1 MFVRSASSKACKEMG
16 SLVLQELWFMDAIH
30 FIPCRAAL
38 RSPLKY
44 RFSVLFRYG
53 FLAFLVSFLSLLS
66 EDRSRSM
73 KEKKSWCHCDPFQ
86 HVTDLHCDSVQF
98 QTWSLYP
105 AVHSVTDRRAQGAF
119 GLVCT

>member
-1 MFVRSASSKACKEMG
+1 MCLSGQHHPQHVKKMG

-53 FLAFLVSFLSLLS
+53 FLAFLVSFLS
-66 EDRSRSM
+66 
-73 KEKKSWCHCDPFQ
+73 
-86 HVTDLHCDSVQF
+86 
-98 QTWSLYP
+98 SLK
-105 AVHSVTDRRAQGAF
+105 TGA
-119 GLVCT
+119 GV